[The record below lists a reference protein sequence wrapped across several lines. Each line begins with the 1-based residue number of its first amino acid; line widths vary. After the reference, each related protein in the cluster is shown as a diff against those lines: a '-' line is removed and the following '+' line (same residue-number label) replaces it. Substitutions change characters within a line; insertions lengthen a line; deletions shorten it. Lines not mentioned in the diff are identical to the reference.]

1 MNIESLKEKIDMLS
15 KNLYLHE
22 NDLKK
27 FTKKLREEYNLST
40 SDAKDRLE
48 EIENDREIIQ
58 GKIKKLISKS
68 AKLLEDVKDAIS

>member
-1 MNIESLKEKIDMLS
+1 MNLESLKEKIDMLS

-27 FTKKLREEYNLST
+27 FKKTLQEEYNLSP
-40 SDAKDRLE
+40 SDVKDRLE
-48 EIENDREIIQ
+48 EIEDEREAMQ
-58 GKIKKLISKS
+58 DKIKKLMSQS

>member
-1 MNIESLKEKIDMLS
+1 MNIESLKEKIDMLA

-27 FTKKLREEYNLST
+27 FTKNLKEEYNLSP

-48 EIENDREIIQ
+48 EIENEREIIQ
-58 GKIKKLISKS
+58 RKVKKLMSQS
-68 AKLLEDVKDAIS
+68 AKLLEGVKDAIS